1 MLSDLKRTNARVCMD
16 WLFLQHAQMPE
27 SRDIAI
33 LVVTDRQQ
41 TDNFTLLFT
50 LSLVHVHRVIN
61 NAGRG

>member
-1 MLSDLKRTNARVCMD
+1 MD

-27 SRDIAI
+27 SRDLAI

-41 TDNFTLLFT
+41 TDNFTLLYQLFT